1 MPEYS
6 DSRCVSPSESTDSAS
21 AIRSFV
27 RTFAGGWRATY
38 ISLPAWDLFRQ
49 PVVLNLGPFS
59 QAGEGFVMAY
69 RQADAARLVP
79 ENGRVG
85 FRAVEL
91 FERLVVDQILQPV
104 FRMLQRLPLIGD
116 AVCRDTVR
124 IRQFAVFYGNPL
136 QFLVFF
142 LRPVC
147 IVRLPSVRGFGF
159 SRSMCACSC
168 CLS

>member
-1 MPEYS
+1 MEGYVHFLA
-6 DSRCVSPSESTDSAS
+6 CL
-21 AIRSFV
+21 
-27 RTFAGGWRATY
+27 G
-38 ISLPAWDLFRQ
+38 SLDFFRQ

-69 RQADAARLVP
+69 RQVDAAQFVR

-91 FERLVVDQILQPV
+91 FERLVVDQLLQPV

>member
-1 MPEYS
+1 MEGYVHFLA
-6 DSRCVSPSESTDSAS
+6 CL
-21 AIRSFV
+21 
-27 RTFAGGWRATY
+27 G
-38 ISLPAWDLFRQ
+38 SLDFFRQ

-69 RQADAARLVP
+69 HQADAAQLVR
-79 ENGRVG
+79 ENGRAG

-147 IVRLPSVRGFGF
+147 IVRLPIIFLVPFAICKNIEMLQ
-159 SRSMCACSC
+159 SMIFQMI
-168 CLS
+168 